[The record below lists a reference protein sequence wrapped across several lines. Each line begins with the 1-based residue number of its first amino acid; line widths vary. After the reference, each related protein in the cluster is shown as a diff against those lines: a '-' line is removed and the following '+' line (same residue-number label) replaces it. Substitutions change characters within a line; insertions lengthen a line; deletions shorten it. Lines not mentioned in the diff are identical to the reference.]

1 MNKAGFALC
10 IAALLLITACKN
22 ASPNVSQTEGSAAPS
37 SMSMQSDKVT
47 QAVPQESSSADINQ
61 KLADKLNVIAKDSN
75 NMMQEIASLRARLYL
90 TPELKDV
97 YDITPAPKMENGWYV
112 IDQITTLQ
120 LKGYN
125 KAKRVQFMATSPY
138 QQLIPAVLTT
148 DQNPS
153 DGWSYKGPLIGKG
166 NTVVWAEVTEDSGN
180 VVRTPVIPVLS
191 NLEDDATALKPA
203 ELFKEL
209 SDPKAVVEQFYK
221 LIHTG
226 DYPSAW
232 DLIHPS
238 ARDHPASGAKNAIRQ
253 QFLALKGTKGPELEK
268 IISSKLLETY
278 KINVTQLLVADVME
292 MKLKLIGEGEKTIH
306 LLKDQDKRW
315 RLFWEP
321 DQGLE

>member
-10 IAALLLITACKN
+10 TTVLLLISACTN
-22 ASPNVSQTEGSAAPS
+22 SSPNVTQTEVSAAPS
-37 SMSMQSDKVT
+37 SMNAQPDKTNQT
-47 QAVPQESSSADINQ
+47 QPKESSSADTNQ
-61 KLADKLNVIAKDSN
+61 KLSDKLNVIAKDSN
-75 NMMQEIASLRARLYL
+75 NMMQEIASLRARLYV
-90 TPELKDV
+90 TPDLKEV
-97 YDITPAPKMENGWYV
+97 YDISPAPKLENGWYV

-125 KAKRVQFMATSPY
+125 KAKRVQFMASTAY
-138 QQLIPAVLTT
+138 QNLVPAVLST

-153 DGWSYKGPLIGKG
+153 DGWSYKGPFIGKG

-180 VVRTPVIPVLS
+180 VVQTPVIPVLS

-209 SDPKAVVEQFYK
+209 SDPEAVVEQFYK

-238 ARDHPASGAKNAIRQ
+238 ERDHPASGAKNEIRQ

-268 IISSKLLETY
+268 IIISKPLETY
-278 KINVTQLLVADVME
+278 KFNVTQVLAADVME
-292 MKLKLIGEGEKTIH
+292 MKLKLVGGGEKTIH